1 MKKQKSALECAVD
14 TLAAHPCSVS
24 EIRKKLFQKK
34 SYARE
39 EIEHAI
45 SECLRF
51 GFLNDRTY
59 AETVVSSFRSRGYG
73 DRRIAVRLRE
83 KGVAG
88 ELAQEAI
95 QAAGVGQEEDPA
107 QRQKLLAEIALKRRL
122 RSLNAVEDKNR
133 RKAKA
138 MRFLAGRGFAP
149 EAIYSA
155 VNALLKGSLEEEQ
168 LDPDDE
174 NAEESEEDAQ
184 PPPPPE
190 KQTDPDDITNDS
202 PDNFTDDFPDG
213 KKLSLLR
220 KNKKKALLKK
230 EKNAWQTRKNGS
242 SAKFA
247 NKVDKFLDNGNEHG
261 TVDETL
267 DGDIGAAPGSHPV
280 VDEEA

>member
-1 MKKQKSALECAVD
+1 MKPMKKQKSALECAVD
-14 TLAAHPCSVS
+14 SLAAHPCSVS

-51 GFLNDRTY
+51 GFLNDRAY

-73 DRRIAVRLRE
+73 DRRIALRLRE

-95 QAAGVGQEEDPA
+95 QAAEDGQEEDPA
-107 QRQKLLAEIALKRRL
+107 QRQKLLAEEALKRRL
-122 RSLNAVEDKNR
+122 RSLNAVEDKTR

-149 EAIYSA
+149 EAVYSA

-174 NAEESEEDAQ
+174 NAVKEEDAQ

-190 KQTDPDDITNDS
+190 NQTGPDDITNDS
-202 PDNFTDDFPDG
+202 SDDFPDG
-213 KKLSLLR
+213 KILSLIM
-220 KNKKKALLKK
+220 KNRKKAVRKK
-230 EKNAWQTRKNGS
+230 EKNA
-242 SAKFA
+242 
-247 NKVDKFLDNGNEHG
+247 
-261 TVDETL
+261 
-267 DGDIGAAPGSHPV
+267 
-280 VDEEA
+280 